1 MPKNTVLELA
11 IKENEELVY
20 PFIWINGKEK
30 EITIRVNLIGAN
42 SSVLLYGI
50 FLGNGNR
57 QIVFNTDVVHSG
69 KNTRSMIHIRAVFF
83 DESSFSNDGMIR
95 ILKGAKNADGF
106 FGSKVLLF
114 DSAKGRSVP
123 SLEIDENEVKAGHGS
138 TIGRPDPRQLFYMRS
153 RGLTEKEAE
162 SLIVEGFFDPVV
174 RLLPTTQRRATNM
187 QITKFLKNKTLFTSK
202 RYVQHERL

>member
-1 MPKNTVLELA
+1 MQENTVLELA

-30 EITIRVNLIGAN
+30 EITIKIDLIGAN

-50 FLGNGNR
+50 FLGGGKR

-69 KNTRSMIHIRAVFF
+69 KNTRSRIHLRAVFF

-106 FGSKVLLF
+106 FASKVLLF

-174 RLLPTTQRRATNM
+174 RLLPIKQRRVTNM
-187 QITKFLKNKTLFTSK
+187 QIAKFLRNKLLFTN
-202 RYVQHERL
+202 ERCAEYEGL

>member
-106 FGSKVLLF
+106 FASKVLLF

>member
-1 MPKNTVLELA
+1 MQENTVLELA

-30 EITIRVNLIGAN
+30 EITIKIDLIGAN

-50 FLGNGNR
+50 FLGGDNR

-69 KNTRSMIHIRAVFF
+69 KNTRSRIHLRAVFF

-106 FGSKVLLF
+106 FASKVLLF

-174 RLLPTTQRRATNM
+174 RLLPIKQRRVTNM
-187 QITKFLKNKTLFTSK
+187 QIAKFLRNKLLFTN
-202 RYVQHERL
+202 ERCAEYEGL